1 MTSFFFFFFF
11 FEMVDI
17 TFCFYTMVRWCQ
29 RRAGGRGGQI
39 STAAE
44 MKTARSLHF
53 CVRGF

>member
-1 MTSFFFFFFF
+1 MTSFFFFF